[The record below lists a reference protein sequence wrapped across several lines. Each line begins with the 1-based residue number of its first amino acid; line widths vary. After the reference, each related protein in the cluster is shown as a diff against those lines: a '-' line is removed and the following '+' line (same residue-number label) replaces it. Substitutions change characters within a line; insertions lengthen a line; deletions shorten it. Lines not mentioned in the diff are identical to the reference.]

1 MIESI
6 STTTSTTTPPKKR
19 TGRPRKVIL
28 SDKEALAAKLKKIWE
43 SDTAKASEKVAASSL
58 YSELMGYKQRPQ
70 EAINDAVG
78 RVIAIKFIEDAPRK
92 NSRLNR
98 LALDVDDK
106 NATHH
111 DTTPDTT
118 PLQETQEGLLD
129 GAVDGAV
136 AKGDEGAK
144 EIVKENEKN
153 ENVKLK
159 NDLNLPAPTPLQECS
174 NDDDKKGVLSH
185 SQILAFSKNSD
196 KNEDI
201 ANDFDGFGDFDTP
214 NNSLDTSLDAS
225 LDAK

>member
-1 MIESI
+1 MDNSI
-6 STTTSTTTPPKKR
+6 SSTTSTTTPPKKR
-19 TGRPRKVIL
+19 TGRPRKVVL
-28 SDKEALAAKLKKIWE
+28 SDKEALAAKLKLIWE
-43 SDTAKASEKVAASSL
+43 SSTAKASEKVAASSL

-78 RVIAIKFIEDAPRK
+78 RVIAIRFIEDAPRK

-98 LALDVDDK
+98 LALDVDDNK
-106 NATHH
+106 NATH
-111 DTTPDTT
+111 DTTPDTTTT

-129 GAVDGAV
+129 AAVDGAV

-153 ENVKLK
+153 QNVKLK
-159 NDLNLPAPTPLQECS
+159 NDLILPAPTPLQECS

-185 SQILAFSKNSD
+185 SQILAFSKNSA

-201 ANDFDGFGDFDTP
+201 ANVFDDFGDFDDFCTAD
-214 NNSLDTSLDAS
+214 L
-225 LDAK
+225 